1 MSGSVVGI
9 TAGKILWGERN
20 GGWGYVKYDG
30 YNYLAIQLALAP
42 DVFRVDLPPDP
53 KEVAPT
59 EARNQE
65 KERQSRFFNV
75 RTRVMG

>member
-1 MSGSVVGI
+1 MMVSTNWPSNSP
-9 TAGKILWGERN
+9 LLQM
-20 GGWGYVKYDG
+20 Y
-30 YNYLAIQLALAP
+30 Q
-42 DVFRVDLPPDP
+42 VDLPPDP

-75 RTRVMG
+75 RTRVMGVSGQWGLSLDQGSPHSYTRRGT